1 MPEYN
6 KHIDTFPLEHLFRR
20 LELAGFQLSPA
31 DRLRALR
38 ILGGPAKA
46 YLEDPAALKQL
57 LAPVLVR
64 SEAEQLKFYEIF
76 DQYYLDISGPWAPPV
91 LEGDGPEWWKW
102 LLLLP
107 MLALLFYAYYA
118 LTQQEVGQEQ
128 LTVYIDG
135 PDYGIPGDTVR
146 FENKTNFP
154 DERGQ
159 WRWRWSYI
167 DVASQREE
175 AFDTS
180 ALNWAFVVPGIDSG
194 AYLRELR
201 LQVWPPDVDTI
212 YETRKSFAVF
222 CPNAP
227 DVTAIQANTQL
238 EAKQE
243 ETFQAVISDEL
254 AENAANW
261 FYEWDFGDGLQD
273 EGRPETTHRYA
284 QNGQYTV
291 RLTVT
296 DTSANGF
303 CSTTQMLE
311 VKVGRE
317 QAFLPTSSLRP
328 DRLSLLATWGWGF
341 YILLAALGLGLLYYW
356 VRWLTRKKR
365 QPLAEQ
371 LQRKKQ
377 EEISAR
383 FAHSD
388 KAPYFIPLRNQNSY
402 IIAAGIQLRLADALR
417 LRQEG
422 LRKELD
428 LDGTLHTTIE
438 KGGFPAIQYRY
449 ATQPSEYLCLID
461 EQSRASHLGHLF
473 RYLADSLKGQDV
485 HLEVYYYRQHFNR
498 FWNSYYPQGRTL
510 DQLQRAYG
518 SHRLLVM
525 GDLHDLLNPYAQ
537 KSPNLRSAYANVL
550 RQWPLR
556 LLLTPVPPISW
567 SYREKLLARIFS
579 VFPADSAG
587 LAGAALHIEN
597 DGELLPDGNAYDR
610 WQAAQI
616 SVRQDSDTEHRNW
629 RRWRFIEEYLN
640 TYDDKLVRWFR
651 ALAVFPIPSWEMTIA
666 IGRALGAD
674 ITYDNL
680 LRLARIP
687 VLQGDRFDERL
698 RREMIADLH
707 PEDERKA
714 RAAVQ
719 KELSAVRLVSEGSHA
734 HRDLESALAVQDFAL
749 APMNEDHQQ
758 TMRFMLQHDLL
769 TPAQEAD
776 LERIVNRVSSR
787 PAQKTMEK
795 MAPPALSLR
804 EWLEDNWV
812 EEVEEEKQAPQEED
826 RSDLRRALWLTAAYL
841 ILLLLGWQLGGS
853 DRLYQMVFSE
863 PQNQSTGNEEL
874 PLRNYFFV
882 QEAEVIDSAIIY
894 NNQGVEQAAIATL
907 GDTTAALNFR
917 NAIRTASSFLHS
929 DGESFAGI
937 AITYSLANA
946 NLSKLYLN
954 AAVQELNGY
963 LSDSLGQAVLP
974 EALGL
979 LDAAYRSDSTLLD
992 VWHARGVVHYYAGSP
1007 EDSSLYY
1014 YNLLDSLDYFQTLN
1028 YSPNLE
1034 TLIGRERSRIVE
1046 VTPTHIGDRVLTV
1059 TVNYYVDPSIYPA
1072 GGELLLSA
1080 QGNGTQPAEI
1090 SRSIPAGRT
1099 SVSIRMEP
1107 PRQNPGELE
1116 QLSIT
1121 LVDPASENQLQA
1133 LEQPFAHSW
1142 KQPSSRPQSPPPQ
1155 QVRARAFRLEGEV
1168 IDATTRGQVSN
1179 FSVMLQQRPNRAT
1192 RSPLQ
1197 FNGQPGKYGDF
1208 YIEGELLTRDVEVFD
1223 LIIDAPGYKRFEREI
1238 STQKELLRANPFVL
1252 SSPIRLL
1259 RDIPR
1264 PRMELISA
1272 GGFMMGD
1279 ETGEYSEDER
1289 PVHEVS
1295 LNSFYMGIYEVTFA
1309 EYDLFC
1315 EATGRPKPDDN
1326 GWGRSNR
1333 PVINVSWMDA
1343 VEYCNW
1349 LSEQHGYQ
1357 AVYDINPKTGS
1368 ADLNSTRRTI
1378 PNGYRL
1384 PTEAEWEYAA
1394 RGGVMLNKSHI
1405 YAGGT
1410 SMNTLGW
1417 YDRNSNDQTHP
1428 VGQLRP
1434 NNAGTFD
1441 MSGNVWE
1448 WCYDWFGGYSADAQ
1462 RNPFGPDYGSHRVVR
1477 GGAWIQQD
1485 VDCRVSVRQ
1494 FRRPSEKTVYLGFR
1508 LVRGQ

>member
-1 MPEYN
+1 MPEFS

-46 YLEDPAALKQL
+46 YLNEPARLKQL

-64 SEAEQLKFYEIF
+64 SESEQLKFYEIF
-76 DQYYLDISGPWAPPV
+76 DQYYLEVSSPWTPPE
-91 LEGDGPEWWKW
+91 LESDPIEWWKW
-102 LLLLP
+102 LFVIP
-107 MLALLFYAYYA
+107 ALAILFYAYYA
-118 LTQQEVGQEQ
+118 LTQHEVGQEQ
-128 LTVYIDG
+128 LTVYIEG

-146 FENKTNFP
+146 FENKTSFP
-154 DERGQ
+154 DERGD

-167 DVASQREE
+167 DVASQSEE

-180 ALNWAFVVPGIDSG
+180 SLNWEFVVPGIDSG
-194 AYLRELR
+194 AYLREVR
-201 LQVWPPDVDTI
+201 LQVWPPDTDTI
-212 YETRKSFAVF
+212 YDTQKSFAVF
-222 CPNAP
+222 CLNAP
-227 DVTAIQANTQL
+227 AIDAINANTEL
-238 EAKQE
+238 EADQE
-243 ETFQAVISDEL
+243 ESFQAIIPETALDVSK
-254 AENAANW
+254 NW
-261 FYEWDFGDGLQD
+261 YYEWDFGDGLQD
-273 EGRPETTHRYA
+273 DGGAETSHAYS

-296 DTSANGF
+296 DTTANGF
-303 CSTTQMLE
+303 CSTTHTLE

-317 QAFLPTSSLRP
+317 QAFLPTATLQP

-356 VRWLTRKKR
+356 LRWLTRKKR
-365 QPLAEQ
+365 RPLAEQ
-371 LQRKKQ
+371 LQQKKQ
-377 EEISAR
+377 DEISAR

-388 KAPYFIPLRNQNSY
+388 KAPYFIPLRDQNSY
-402 IIAAGIQLRLADALR
+402 IVKANIQLRLADALR

-422 LRKELD
+422 LRRELD
-428 LDGTLHTTIE
+428 LEGTLHTTIE
-438 KGGFPAIQYRY
+438 KGGYPAIQYQY

-473 RYLADSLKGQDV
+473 SYLADSLKEQDV
-485 HLEVYYYRQHFNR
+485 HMEVYYYRQHFNR
-498 FWNSYYPQGRTL
+498 FWNHYYPQGRTL

-525 GDLHDLLNPYAQ
+525 GDLHDLINPYAQ

-550 RQWPLR
+550 RQWELR
-556 LLLTPVPPISW
+556 LLLTPVPPASW
-567 SYREKLLARIFS
+567 SYREKLLSRIFN

-616 SVRQDSDTEHRNW
+616 SARQDSDTEHRNW
-629 RRWRFIEEYLN
+629 RRWRFIEEYLQ
-640 TYDDKLVRWFR
+640 TYDPMLVRWFK

-687 VLQGDRFDERL
+687 TLQGDRFDERL
-698 RREMIADLH
+698 RREMIASLS
-707 PEDERKA
+707 PSDERLA

-719 KELSAVRLVSEGSHA
+719 EELVAVRLISEGSHA

-749 APMNEDHQQ
+749 APMDENHQQ
-758 TMRFMLQHDLL
+758 TMRFMLQHELL

-776 LERIVNRVSSR
+776 LERIVNQASSQ
-787 PAQKTMEK
+787 PAQKMAQK
-795 MAPPALSLR
+795 MSPPVKSLR
-804 EWLEDNWV
+804 EWLEDNWI
-812 EEVEEEKQAPQEED
+812 EEIEEEDLAPQEED
-826 RSDLRRALWLTAAYL
+826 RTDLKRALWLTAAYL
-841 ILLLLGWQLGGS
+841 VLLLVGWHLGGS
-853 DRLYQMVFSE
+853 DQLYKLVFSE
-863 PQNQSTGNEEL
+863 PQNQTLGNEEP
-874 PLRNYFFV
+874 PLRDYFFV
-882 QEAEVIDSAIIY
+882 QETEIIDSAIIY
-894 NNQGVEQAAIATL
+894 NNLGVEQASVATL
-907 GDTTAALNFR
+907 GDTSASVAFR
-917 NAIRTASSFLHS
+917 NALRTASSFLHS
-929 DGESFAGI
+929 NGESFNGT

-974 EALGL
+974 EALEL
-979 LDAAYRSDSTLLD
+979 LDAAERSDSTLLD
-992 VWHARGVVHYYAGSP
+992 IWHTRGVIHYYAGSP

-1014 YNLLDSLDYFQTLN
+1014 YDLLDSLDYFQSIN
-1028 YSPNLE
+1028 FSPNLE
-1034 TLIGRERSRIVE
+1034 TLIGRERSRIVDI
-1046 VTPTHIGDRVLTV
+1046 TPVHIGDRVLTV
-1059 TVNYYVDPSIYPA
+1059 SVNYYVDPAIYPD
-1072 GGELLLSA
+1072 GGELIMSA
-1080 QGNGTQPAEI
+1080 QGAGTQPTEVSQVIA
-1090 SRSIPAGRT
+1090 AGRS
-1099 SVSIRMEP
+1099 SVDLRMEP
-1107 PRQNPGELE
+1107 PRRSPGELE
-1116 QLSIT
+1116 QLTIT
-1121 LVDPASENQLQA
+1121 LVDPASEHLLQTF
-1133 LEQPFAHSW
+1133 EQEFAHSW

-1155 QVRARAFRLEGEV
+1155 QTRAQAFRLEGEV
-1168 IDATTRGQVSN
+1168 IDATTRGPVSN
-1179 FSVMLQQRPNRAT
+1179 FVVTLQQKPNRVT
-1192 RSPLQ
+1192 QSLLQ
-1197 FNGQPGKYGDF
+1197 FNGQLGKYGDF
-1208 YIEGELLTRDVEVFD
+1208 YIEGELTNQDVEVFD

-1238 STQKELLRANPFVL
+1238 STQKDLLRTNPFVL
-1252 SSPIRLL
+1252 SNPVRLL

-1264 PRMELISA
+1264 PRMELISG
-1272 GGFMMGD
+1272 GGFLMGD
-1279 ETGEYSEDER
+1279 ETGEYAEDER

-1295 LNSFYMGIYEVTFA
+1295 IDNFYMGIYEVTFA

-1315 EATGRPKPDDN
+1315 ESTGRPKPDDN

-1333 PVINVSWMDA
+1333 PVINVSWLDA

-1357 AVYDINPKTGS
+1357 PAYTINLKTGF
-1368 ADLNSTRRTI
+1368 ADLNSTRGGTT
-1378 PNGYRL
+1378 NGYRL

-1394 RGGVMLNKSHI
+1394 RGGIMLNKSHI

-1410 SMNTLGW
+1410 DMNTLGW
-1417 YDRNSNDQTHP
+1417 YDRNSKDQTHP

-1448 WCYDWFGGYSADAQ
+1448 WCYDWYSDYSAQSQ
-1462 RNPFGPDYGSHRVVR
+1462 RNPIGPEYGSYRVIR

-1485 VDCRVSVRQ
+1485 YDCRVSTRQ
-1494 FRRPSEKTVYLGFR
+1494 YRAPSVTEIYLGFR
-1508 LVRGQ
+1508 LVRGR